1 MAELHS
7 QQENKIQSL
16 ITQHIDLWTGAV
28 KAKSSAGRGSRGK
41 RELYGIKKLRE
52 LILELAVRGKLV
64 AQDPNDEPV
73 SVLLERILLEKIQL
87 VKDGKIKK
95 EKASTALDEKDLPF
109 EVPENWCWE
118 KLPNITFFQ
127 EGPGIL
133 AKDFRDSGIPLVR
146 IAGMH
151 GNKLSL
157 DGCNYLDEKMVGKKW
172 SHYRI
177 EKGDIVISSSAS
189 LGKVA
194 KVDEETAGSIVYT
207 GLIRFRPY
215 SNVSEN
221 YISKFFASPEF
232 SRQISNNSRGAAIKH
247 FGPTHLKTMFVP
259 LPPVKEQHR
268 IVAKV
273 DELMALC
280 DQLEQQTESSFDA
293 HQTLVQ
299 ILLDTLL
306 QSADAEELEQNWQRL
321 SAHFDLLFT
330 TEQSIDQLKQTILQL
345 AVMGK
350 LVPQDPNDEPAS
362 ELLKR
367 IAAEKEELIKQKK
380 IKKQKPL
387 PPISEDEKPF
397 QLPKGWEC
405 TRFGYLVDLKSGIT
419 FKATDELVNGAY
431 CYCKVSD
438 MNSSGNETTIFSTAM
453 SVNPTST
460 QIGASIASGSIIF
473 PKRGGAIAT
482 NKKRYVCS
490 ELFIDPNIMAVKPIG
505 RTSLKY
511 IMVWLSSFDMAK
523 LNSGT
528 SVPQINNKDI
538 EPLIFALPPVCEQN
552 RIVAKVDQLMAF
564 CDQLKAKLADSKTT
578 QLNLTDALVAQAV

>member
-280 DQLEQQTESSFDA
+280 DQLEQQTGSSLDA

-299 ILLDTLL
+299 TLLDTLL
-306 QSADAEELEQNWQRL
+306 QSADAEELEQSWQRL
-321 SAHFDLLFT
+321 SAHFDLLIT

-350 LVPQDPNDEPAS
+350 LVPQNPNDEPAS
-362 ELLKR
+362 ELIQKNYQIQAELFASEGLKTKAKREIYDEEDYLGAPSSWEPIRLGNIAKFIDYRGKTPRKIESGVRLITAKNIKFGFISLEPEEFISENEYSEWMTRGFPR
-367 IAAEKEELIKQKK
+367 IGDILFTPEAPLGNVALVDIKSRFALAQRAICLQLHIPEISYFLKLFIMSANFQNLLIKNATGTTAKG
-380 IKKQKPL
+380 IKASVLKELVVYL
-387 PPISEDEKPF
+387 PP
-397 QLPKGWEC
+397 
-405 TRFGYLVDLKSGIT
+405 KS
-419 FKATDELVNGAY
+419 
-431 CYCKVSD
+431 
-438 MNSSGNETTIFSTAM
+438 
-453 SVNPTST
+453 
-460 QIGASIASGSIIF
+460 
-473 PKRGGAIAT
+473 
-482 NKKRYVCS
+482 
-490 ELFIDPNIMAVKPIG
+490 
-505 RTSLKY
+505 
-511 IMVWLSSFDMAK
+511 
-523 LNSGT
+523 
-528 SVPQINNKDI
+528 
-538 EPLIFALPPVCEQN
+538 EQN
-552 RIVAKVDQLMAF
+552 RIVAKVDQLMTL
-564 CDQLKAKLADSKTT
+564 CDHLKAKLADSKTT